1 MSVFQRARGSV
12 DRHFLS
18 RLVWLAL
25 IKIGVGFSGSIQ
37 AFHLSARLLHSP
49 RGEMALLFRM
59 HPIFFFLT
67 SRKLRGKL
75 HTVRDN
81 KLFHKPA
88 LERLRLLVDNDPQ
101 GSFFEVFKLLQLM
114 FTIAAGGAEAHLSVR
129 KGWKCIWVGHVDRTG
144 VTTQPRYQ
152 VIVLFRRICRSVRS
166 CPAWLLNAWLLL
178 REC

>member
-1 MSVFQRARGSV
+1 MLGFQDQFRLFI
-12 DRHFLS
+12 FLPACCTPPTVS
-18 RLVWLAL
+18 WPCCLGR
-25 IKIGVGFSGSIQ
+25 I
-37 AFHLSARLLHSP
+37 H
-49 RGEMALLFRM
+49 
-59 HPIFFFLT
+59 FFFLT

-88 LERLRLLVDNDPQ
+88 LERLRLLVDDDPQ
-101 GSFFEVFKLLQLM
+101 GSFFEVCKLLQLM

-129 KGWKCIWVGHVDRTG
+129 KGWKRIWVGHVDRTG

-152 VIVLFRRICRSVRS
+152 VIVLFRMVCRSVRS
-166 CPAWLLNAWLLL
+166 CPAWLLTAWLLL